1 MQIVL
6 LRDGTAHDDAK
17 GIVESVHANPVH
29 TKFLL
34 IVRGQ
39 LREHLLAVLRV
50 LLEHHIPA
58 RPRILGINV
67 ECAALHPRLDV
78 RCAAADARRN
88 ARLQSRI
95 LLNDHLQHLTHDKLL
110 RHGLRRDVNDIRSA
124 EKSIRH
130 TACSDENSCR
140 RSHIGNT
147 PSSRH
152 PRGMF
157 QPCLRTPQ
165 DSIC

>member
-6 LRDGTAHDDAK
+6 LRDGTAHGDAK
-17 GIVESVHANPVH
+17 GIVESVHADPVH

-78 RCAAADARRN
+78 RCAATDARRN

-110 RHGLRRDVNDIRSA
+110 RHHRNYCMQQRHGIPLPYRIGITNQKMLIFSA
-124 EKSIRH
+124 K
-130 TACSDENSCR
+130 A
-140 RSHIGNT
+140 
-147 PSSRH
+147 
-152 PRGMF
+152 
-157 QPCLRTPQ
+157 RTK
-165 DSIC
+165 